1 MNGGVILKLPELKI
15 GDKIAKMPII
25 QGGMAIRL
33 STGRLA
39 AAVANQ
45 GGIGLIAASG
55 MTNDELRYE
64 IRMARALSKGII
76 GINIILFRNCG
87 IMRPF
92 RYGNKIIF
100 EICKKIVALT
110 PPGAAVIHM
119 NNNTARSH
127 QSELDIIIR
136 GITGKAVGHYNGGIR
151 TSYSLIRSQ
160 QITVEAAAA
169 ADYIKFEHFGRR
181 TRFIRLIFNKRIF

>member
-1 MNGGVILKLPELKI
+1 MNGGVILKLPELRI
-15 GDKIAKMPII
+15 GDKVAKMPII

-76 GINIILFRNCG
+76 GINIMFAAKKFVEVVRTAMDEG
-87 IMRPF
+87 IDL
-92 RYGNKIIF
+92 
-100 EICKKIVALT
+100 IVAGAGFSRDIFGLGQETGT
-110 PPGAAVIHM
+110 PVVPIVSSVKLAKISQRLGAAAVVV
-119 NNNTARSH
+119 
-127 QSELDIIIR
+127 E
-136 GITGKAVGHYNGGIR
+136 GKEAGG
-151 TSYSLIRSQ
+151 
-160 QITVEAAAA
+160 
-169 ADYIKFEHFGRR
+169 
-181 TRFIRLIFNKRIF
+181 